1 MSKVIVIGG
10 GPAGMMAACTAAS
23 AGHEVSLFEQNAKL
37 GKKLYITGKGRC
49 NITNACDVEE
59 LIASMVH
66 NPKFMYSSFYTLT
79 NDQTV
84 DFFNERGLET
94 KIERGNR
101 VFPVS
106 DRSSDVINVLRSAC
120 INAGVNIHLNT
131 KVDKL
136 AHNGINVLG
145 IYVEGELIP
154 GDAVIVATG
163 GFSYQM
169 TGATGDGYKFAKD
182 TGHHLAPR
190 EPGLVPF
197 NVKEQWV
204 KDLQGVSLKNV
215 QFNVTKGDASLYSQF
230 GEMMFTHFGITGPVV
245 LTGASYISEKL
256 MPVIGA
262 VDLKPKLSFAV
273 LDERI
278 QKDFAKYSRKDFI
291 NSLEDLLP
299 RALISTVVERSG
311 IEAHKKVDQITKEE
325 RQTLVALLKNLDFTL
340 VSKRD
345 FKEAIITQ
353 GGVDVK
359 DINPNTMSSKKID
372 GLYFIGEV
380 LDLDAVT
387 GGFNLQ
393 IAFSTA
399 YLAGISIQ

>member
-1 MSKVIVIGG
+1 MSKVMVIGG
-10 GPAGMMAACTAAS
+10 GPAGMMAACTAAA
-23 AGHEVSLFEQNAKL
+23 AGHDVSLFEQNAKL

-49 NITNACDVEE
+49 NITNACDVED
-59 LIASMVH
+59 LIGAMVH

-79 NDQTV
+79 NDQTI
-84 DFFNERGLET
+84 DFFNERGLAT

-101 VFPVS
+101 VFPTS
-106 DRSSDVINVLRSAC
+106 DRSSDVIDTLRSAC
-120 INAGVNIHLNT
+120 IKAGVNIYLNT

-136 AHNGINVLG
+136 AHNGKTVMG
-145 IYVEGELIP
+145 IYVDGEEIP

-169 TGATGDGYKFAKD
+169 TGATGDGYKFAKE
-182 TGHHLAPR
+182 TGHRLIGR

-197 NVKEQWV
+197 NVKEKWV
-204 KDLQGVSLKNV
+204 KDLQGVSLKNID
-215 QFNVTKGDASLYSQF
+215 FTVTKGDRTLYSQF
-230 GEMMFTHFGITGPVV
+230 GEMMFTHFGVTGPVV
-245 LTGASYISEKL
+245 LTGGSHVSEKH
-256 MPVIGA
+256 MPVVGA
-262 VDLKPKLSFAV
+262 IDLKPKLSFDV
-273 LDERI
+273 LDQRL
-278 QKDFAKYSRKDFI
+278 QKDFAKYSRKDFA

-299 RALISTVVERSG
+299 RALITTVVERSG
-311 IEAHKKVDQITKEE
+311 IEPHKKVDQITKDE
-325 RQTLVALLKNLDFTL
+325 RHNLVAVLKKLDFTI
-340 VSKRD
+340 VGKRD
-345 FKEAIITQ
+345 FNEAIITQ

-359 DINPNTMSSKKID
+359 DINPNTMESKKIE
-372 GLYFIGEV
+372 GLYFTGEV